1 VKTLRQAVVA
11 ARDLA
16 RIEEQLCQVFGL
28 EVAYR
33 DPAVGFFGL
42 VNAVMPV
49 GNTFLEVVSPVR
61 PDVTGARFL
70 ERRGGD
76 AGYMLLVQTDDLAGD
91 RRRLAGMGVREVWST
106 QLDDIA
112 AAHLHPID
120 IGGAIL
126 SLDQPKP
133 PEAWRWGGP
142 DWRDAMRTGVVDR
155 VVGAELCARD
165 PQALAQRWSQ
175 VLGVASTRAEN
186 DTWQIELDAS
196 RISFAPLRNDEL
208 EGLRAIELRSLEPA
222 RALDVARRLDLVV
235 ETGAEGSAVVIAGTR
250 FRLLH

>member
-16 RIEEQLCQVFGL
+16 RVEEQLCRVFDL

-49 GNTFLEVVSPVR
+49 GTTFLEVVSPVR

-106 QLDDIA
+106 ELDDIA

-142 DWRDAMRTGVVDR
+142 DWRDAKRSDVVDR

-165 PQALAQRWSQ
+165 PGALAQRWSE
-175 VLGVASTRAEN
+175 VLGETTTRGA
-186 DTWQIELDAS
+186 DGAWQIELEAS
-196 RISFAPLRNDEL
+196 RITFVPLRSGEL
-208 EGLRAIELRSLEPA
+208 EGLRTIELRSRRPE
-222 RALDVARRLDLVV
+222 RALEVAQRLDLVV
-235 ETGAEGSAVVIAGTR
+235 EAGSDGSAIVIAGTR
-250 FRLLH
+250 FRLR

>member
-1 VKTLRQAVVA
+1 MKTLRQAVVA

-16 RIEEQLCQVFGL
+16 RVEAQLCRVFAL

-49 GNTFLEVVSPVR
+49 GTTFLEVVSPTR

-76 AGYMLLVQTDDLAGD
+76 AGYMLLVQTDDLASD

-106 QLDDIA
+106 ELDDIT
-112 AAHLHPID
+112 AAHLHPVD
-120 IGGAIL
+120 TGGAIL
-126 SLDQPKP
+126 SLDQPNP
-133 PEAWRWGGP
+133 PGTWRWGGP
-142 DWRDAMRTGVVDR
+142 HWRDAMHTEVVDR

-165 PQALAQRWSQ
+165 PEALAQRWSD
-175 VLGVASTRAEN
+175 VLGIPSTRGEN
-186 DTWQIELDAS
+186 GTRQIALEAS
-196 RISFAPLRNDEL
+196 RLTFAPLASGEL
-208 EGLRAIELRSLEPA
+208 EGLRAIELHSRHPERALEAA
-222 RALDVARRLDLVV
+222 RALDLVV
-235 ETGAEGSAVVIAGTR
+235 EAAPGGSAVVIAGTR
-250 FRLLH
+250 FRLV